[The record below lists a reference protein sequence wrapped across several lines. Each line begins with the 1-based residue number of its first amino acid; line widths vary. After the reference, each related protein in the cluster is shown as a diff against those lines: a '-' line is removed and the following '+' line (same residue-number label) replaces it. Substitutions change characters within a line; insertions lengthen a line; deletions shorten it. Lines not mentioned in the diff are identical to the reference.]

1 MSQAIISRRGGG
13 YATVKFENYED
24 VQTVKKGT
32 LTNFVVVIT
41 APAATTVGNFA
52 LLGSGTATGYYT
64 KIDVYGIENL
74 VLQATVYKGSKYK
87 FQNMAAESTV
97 TSNVQTI
104 NIPTPAAVKMTFE
117 QIKKNFERRLWNKQM
132 VKVAVVKG
140 VITAEQYK
148 EITEEDYV
156 A

>member
-13 YATVKFENYED
+13 YATVKFENYGDE
-24 VQTVKKGT
+24 QTVEKGT
-32 LTNFVVVIT
+32 STNLVVIRT
-41 APAATTVGNFA
+41 APAATTLGNYA

-117 QIKKNFERRLWNKQM
+117 QIKKNFERRLWDKQM
-132 VKVAVVKG
+132 VVKAVEKG
-140 VITAEQYK
+140 VITTEQYE
-148 EITEEDYV
+148 EITGEKLV
-156 A
+156 